1 MLICTLKAKIAELEA
16 KLQTVKDEAA
26 VMMKK
31 VLGIIDGVKAKFGDV
46 LNEFTDAIK
55 KATA

>member
-26 VMMKK
+26 EMMKK
-31 VLGIIDGVKAKFGDV
+31 VKGIVDGVEKQVKDV
-46 LNEFTDAIK
+46 QDEFTSSIK
-55 KATA
+55 NATA

>member
-26 VMMKK
+26 EMMKK
-31 VLGIIDGVKAKFGDV
+31 VQGIVDGVEKQVKDV
-46 LNEFTDAIK
+46 QDEFTSSIK
-55 KATA
+55 NATA